1 MSRVSALAAGLLL
14 IRIVV
19 GLLFAAHGAQ
29 KLLGWF
35 GGGGLK
41 GTAAMFDRGGLG
53 PGRITAPLGGAAEL
67 LGGLSLALGLLTPLG
82 AIAVLVMMAGAV
94 VAVHGRNGLWNTNGG
109 AEFNIVLGAVALA
122 LTLTGPGRWSVDHL
136 AGLDLAGWAWALA
149 AVVVA
154 LIAAVAQIALIRAHR
169 VEEGRGT
176 RRRTPTAEERQRD
189 VA

>member
-1 MSRVSALAAGLLL
+1 MTAVAAALLL

-19 GLLFAAHGAQ
+19 GLLFIGHGLQ

-35 GGGGLK
+35 GGAGLQ
-41 GTAAMFDRGGLG
+41 GTASMFDRGGLG
-53 PGRITAPLGGAAEL
+53 PGRITAPLGGAAEFA
-67 LGGLSLALGLLTPLG
+67 GGVSLVLGLLTPLG

-122 LTLTGPGRWSVDHL
+122 LTLTGPGRWSLDHA
-136 AGLDLAGWAWALA
+136 AGLRFAGWWWALA
-149 AVVVA
+149 AVLVTV
-154 LIAAVAQIALIRAHR
+154 IAGGVEMALIRTHR
-169 VEEGRGT
+169 VRQARGT
-176 RRRTPTAEERQRD
+176 RPAPRQQVERDRD